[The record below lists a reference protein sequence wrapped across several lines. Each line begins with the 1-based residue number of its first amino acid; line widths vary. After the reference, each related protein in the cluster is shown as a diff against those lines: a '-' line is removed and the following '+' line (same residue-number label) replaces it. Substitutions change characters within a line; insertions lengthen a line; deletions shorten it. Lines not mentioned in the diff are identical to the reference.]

1 MKKAMLLLLVLCVA
15 ALSAFPAVSEAP
27 SATATLPPQVD
38 ETPAASDAPASTAT
52 IPSQVDETPAASDA
66 SAAQAL
72 RVEPMASDIDL
83 SNLTDCTLQVSF
95 DLNQDLVSKNGSY
108 KLTMVACDYDRY
120 DAVEVSQ
127 LKEGDTI
134 VIDGQDVVITSI
146 DRTNGVQING
156 GIDEGG
162 IDEGGYELGSVDGGV
177 LRVWNLD
184 DAIDYHPV
192 GSVTLPLSA
201 DFKLIDSSD
210 LEKGETTVSLADFV
224 ALQGD
229 AAVFA
234 RSNTQARI
242 TNGELFYVQR
252 FYMP

>member
-1 MKKAMLLLLVLCVA
+1 MKKIMLLLLVLCVA
-15 ALSAFPAVSEAP
+15 ALSACSAVPAASEAP
-27 SATATLPPQVD
+27 SATATLPP
-38 ETPAASDAPASTAT
+38 
-52 IPSQVDETPAASDA
+52 QVDETPAASDA

-83 SNLTDCTLQVSF
+83 SNLTDCPLQVDF
-95 DLNQDLVSKNGSY
+95 DLNQDLVSENGSY
-108 KLTMVACDYDRY
+108 KLTMVVCDYDRY

-162 IDEGGYELGSVDGGV
+162 YELGTVDGGV

>member
-1 MKKAMLLLLVLCVA
+1 MKKALFLLLVLCVL
-15 ALSAFPAVSEAP
+15 ALSACSAAP
-27 SATATLPPQVD
+27 V
-38 ETPAASDAPASTAT
+38 ASDAPASTAT
-52 IPSQVDETPAASDA
+52 IPPQVDETPAASDA

-83 SNLTDCTLQVSF
+83 SNLTDCTLQVGF
-95 DLNQDLVSKNGSY
+95 DLNQDLVSENDSY
-108 KLTMVACDYDRY
+108 KLTMVVCDYDRY

-127 LKEGDTI
+127 LKEGDVI
-134 VIDGQDVVITSI
+134 VIDGQDVVISSI
-146 DRTNGVQING
+146 DRSSGVAING
-156 GIDEGG
+156 GLDK
-162 IDEGGYELGSVDGGV
+162 GGYELSADEGGTF
-177 LRVWNLD
+177 RVWNVD

-210 LEKGETTVSLADFV
+210 LEKGETTVFLADFV

-242 TNGELFYVQR
+242 TNGELFYVQC

>member
-1 MKKAMLLLLVLCVA
+1 MKKALFLILAFCVLE
-15 ALSAFPAVSEAP
+15 LSACSTSPAAADVP
-27 SATATLPPQVD
+27 SATDIPADTAAASAQPEATAA
-38 ETPAASDAPASTAT
+38 PAANES
-52 IPSQVDETPAASDA
+52 PAA
-66 SAAQAL
+66 QTL
-72 RVEPMASDIDL
+72 RVEPMASGIDL
-83 SNLTDCTLQVSF
+83 SNLTDCTVQVSF
-95 DLNQDLVSKNGSY
+95 DLKQDLVSKDGGY
-108 KLTMVACDYDRY
+108 QLTMVVCDYDRY
-120 DAVEVSQ
+120 DAAEVSQ

-162 IDEGGYELGSVDGGV
+162 YELGTVDGGV

>member
-1 MKKAMLLLLVLCVA
+1 MKKALFLLLAFCVL
-15 ALSAFPAVSEAP
+15 ALSACSAAP
-27 SATATLPPQVD
+27 VV
-38 ETPAASDAPASTAT
+38 SDAPASTAT
-52 IPSQVDETPAASDA
+52 IPPQVDETPAAGDA

-83 SNLTDCTLQVSF
+83 SNLTDCTVQVSF
-95 DLNQDLVSKNGSY
+95 DLKQDLVSKDGGY
-108 KLTMVACDYDRY
+108 QLTMTVCDYDRY

-162 IDEGGYELGSVDGGV
+162 YELGTVDGGV

>member
-1 MKKAMLLLLVLCVA
+1 MKKTMLLLLVLCVA
-15 ALSAFPAVSEAP
+15 ALSACSAVPAVSEAP
-27 SATATLPPQVD
+27 SATATIPPQVD

-95 DLNQDLVSKNGSY
+95 DLKQDLVSKNGSY
-108 KLTMVACDYDRY
+108 KLTMVVYDYDRY

-162 IDEGGYELGSVDGGV
+162 LKTAPPPEFQQLFRQHG
-177 LRVWNLD
+177 
-184 DAIDYHPV
+184 
-192 GSVTLPLSA
+192 T
-201 DFKLIDSSD
+201 SSP
-210 LEKGETTVSLADFV
+210 SPSSSCP
-224 ALQGD
+224 
-229 AAVFA
+229 
-234 RSNTQARI
+234 R
-242 TNGELFYVQR
+242 
-252 FYMP
+252 

>member
-1 MKKAMLLLLVLCVA
+1 MLLLLVLCVA
-15 ALSAFPAVSEAP
+15 ALSACSAVPAASEAP

-38 ETPAASDAPASTAT
+38 ETPATSDAPASTAT

-108 KLTMVACDYDRY
+108 KLTMVVYDYDRY

-162 IDEGGYELGSVDGGV
+162 YELGTVDGGV
-177 LRVWNLD
+177 LHVWNLD

>member
-1 MKKAMLLLLVLCVA
+1 MEISQNTGTKELNFMKKALFLLLALCVL
-15 ALSAFPAVSEAP
+15 ALSACSTAPVASDAPA
-27 SATATLPPQVD
+27 ATATIPPQTD
-38 ETPAASDAPASTAT
+38 ETPAASDAPA
-52 IPSQVDETPAASDA
+52 
-66 SAAQAL
+66 AQAL
-72 RVEPMASDIDL
+72 RVEPLPSGIDL
-83 SNLTDCTLQVSF
+83 SNLTDCTLQVGF
-95 DLNQDLVSKNGSY
+95 DLNQDLVAENGGY
-108 KLTMVACDYDRY
+108 QLTMVVCDYDRY
-120 DAVEVSQ
+120 DAAEVSQ

-134 VIDGQDVVITSI
+134 VIGDQDVVITSI
-146 DRTNGVQING
+146 DRSNGVQING

-162 IDEGGYELGSVDGGV
+162 YDLGADDGGAY
-177 LRVWNLD
+177 RVWNLD
-184 DAIDYHPV
+184 DAIDYHPI

-242 TNGELFYVQR
+242 TNGELFYIQR